1 LADDMS
7 ADIFLL
13 LITFFYRREQQYDKE
28 GLTPKEKQ
36 HLKDLDAKEILI
48 SLREYLKNRKR

>member
-1 LADDMS
+1 MS